1 MYEKDGRVVFENPN
15 EWVMTDPDTY
25 QFARK
30 VNNTTWEYYQLA
42 NEEIIKL
49 LEEVIYKNQSIDP
62 TPLKDRVLNYI
73 NNYDSFKTTSDDWYF
88 GEIDLYEYDEDEIC
102 DYLSA
107 YGESYLQ
114 SADENTKVQ
123 LTCEAIFET
132 DMFTE
137 FNPLYH

>member
-49 LEEVIYKNQSIDP
+49 LEEVIYNNQSIDP

-114 SADENTKVQ
+114 GADENTKVQ

-132 DMFTE
+132 DMFTDY
-137 FNPLYH
+137 NPLYH

>member
-1 MYEKDGRVVFENPN
+1 MYGKDGRVVFDNPN
-15 EWVMTDPDTY
+15 EWVMTDPHTY

-114 SADENTKVQ
+114 GADENTKVQ
-123 LTCEAIFET
+123 LTCETIFET
-132 DMFTE
+132 DMFTD

>member
-1 MYEKDGRVVFENPN
+1 MYGKDGRVVFDNPN

-49 LEEVIYKNQSIDP
+49 LEEVIYKNQSIGP
-62 TPLKDRVLNYI
+62 TPIKDRVLNYI
-73 NNYDSFKTTSDDWYF
+73 NNRSIFKTTSDDWYC
-88 GEIDLYEYDEDEIC
+88 GEIDLDDYDEDEIC
-102 DYLSA
+102 DCLSA

-114 SADENTKVQ
+114 GADENTKVQ

-132 DMFTE
+132 NMFTE

>member
-1 MYEKDGRVVFENPN
+1 MYGKDGRVFFDNPN

-49 LEEVIYKNQSIDP
+49 LEEVIYNNQSIDP

-73 NNYDSFKTTSDDWYF
+73 NNRSIFKTTSDDWYC
-88 GEIDLYEYDEDEIC
+88 GEIDLDDYDEDEIY

-114 SADENTKVQ
+114 GADENTKVQ

-132 DMFTE
+132 DMFTD

>member
-1 MYEKDGRVVFENPN
+1 MYGKDGRVVFDNPN
-15 EWVMTDPDTY
+15 EWEMTDPDTY

-49 LEEVIYKNQSIDP
+49 LNYVIYNNQSIDP

-114 SADENTKVQ
+114 GADENTKVQ

-132 DMFTE
+132 DMFTD

>member
-1 MYEKDGRVVFENPN
+1 MYGKDGRVVFDNPN
-15 EWVMTDPDTY
+15 EWEMTDPDTY

-30 VNNTTWEYYQLA
+30 VNDTTWEYYQLA

-49 LEEVIYKNQSIDP
+49 LSDVIYKNQSVDP

-114 SADENTKVQ
+114 GADENTKVQ

-132 DMFTE
+132 DMFTD

>member
-114 SADENTKVQ
+114 GADENTKVQ
-123 LTCEAIFET
+123 LTCEAISET

>member
-1 MYEKDGRVVFENPN
+1 MYGKDGRVVFDNPN
-15 EWVMTDPDTY
+15 EWEMTDPDTY

-30 VNNTTWEYYQLA
+30 VNDTTWEYYQLS
-42 NEEIIKL
+42 NDKIMKL
-49 LEEVIYKNQSIDP
+49 LNDVIYKNQSIDP

-73 NNYDSFKTTSDDWYF
+73 NNRDSFKTTPNDWYF
-88 GEIDLYEYDEDEIC
+88 GEIDLDDYDADQIC

-114 SADENTKVQ
+114 GADENTKVQ
-123 LTCEAIFET
+123 LTCETIFET
-132 DMFTE
+132 DMFTD

>member
-73 NNYDSFKTTSDDWYF
+73 NNYDSFKTTSDDWYC
-88 GEIDLYEYDEDEIC
+88 GEIDLDDYDEYDIC

-114 SADENTKVQ
+114 GADENTKVQ
-123 LTCEAIFET
+123 LTCETIFET
-132 DMFTE
+132 DMFTD

>member
-1 MYEKDGRVVFENPN
+1 MYGKDGRVVFDNPN

-30 VNNTTWEYYQLA
+30 VNETTWEYYQLA
-42 NEEIIKL
+42 NEEIINL
-49 LEEVIYKNQSIDP
+49 LNDVIYKNQSIDP

-73 NNYDSFKTTSDDWYF
+73 NNRDSFKTTSNDWYC
-88 GEIDLYEYDEDEIC
+88 GEIDLDDYDADQIC

-114 SADENTKVQ
+114 GADENTKVQ
-123 LTCEAIFET
+123 LTCETIFET
-132 DMFTE
+132 DMFTD

>member
-30 VNNTTWEYYQLA
+30 VNNTTWEYYQLS
-42 NEEIIKL
+42 NEKVIKL
-49 LEEVIYKNQSIDP
+49 LNYVIYNNQSIDP

-73 NNYDSFKTTSDDWYF
+73 NNYDSFKTTSDDWYC
-88 GEIDLYEYDEDEIC
+88 GEIDLDDYDEYDIC

-114 SADENTKVQ
+114 GADENTKVQ
-123 LTCEAIFET
+123 LTCETIFET
-132 DMFTE
+132 DMFTD

>member
-73 NNYDSFKTTSDDWYF
+73 NNSDSFKTTSDDWYF

-114 SADENTKVQ
+114 GADENTKVQ

-132 DMFTE
+132 DMFTD

>member
-49 LEEVIYKNQSIDP
+49 LNYVIYKNQSIDP

-114 SADENTKVQ
+114 GADENTKVQ

-132 DMFTE
+132 DMFTD

>member
-1 MYEKDGRVVFENPN
+1 MYEKDGRVVFDNPN
-15 EWVMTDPDTY
+15 EWVMTDPHTY

-114 SADENTKVQ
+114 GADENTKVQ

>member
-49 LEEVIYKNQSIDP
+49 LNYVIYNNQSIDP

-114 SADENTKVQ
+114 GADENTKVQ

-132 DMFTE
+132 DMFTD

>member
-1 MYEKDGRVVFENPN
+1 MYEKDGRVVFNNPN

-49 LEEVIYKNQSIDP
+49 LNYVIYKNQSIDP

-114 SADENTKVQ
+114 GADENTKVQ

-132 DMFTE
+132 DMFTD

>member
-1 MYEKDGRVVFENPN
+1 MYGKDGRVVFNNPN
-15 EWVMTDPDTY
+15 EWEMTDPDTY

-49 LEEVIYKNQSIDP
+49 LEEVIYNNQSIDP

-73 NNYDSFKTTSDDWYF
+73 NNRSIFKTTSDDWYY
-88 GEIDLYEYDEDEIC
+88 GEIDLDDYDEDEIC
-102 DYLSA
+102 DCLSA

-114 SADENTKVQ
+114 GADENTKVQ

-132 DMFTE
+132 NMFTE

>member
-1 MYEKDGRVVFENPN
+1 MYGKDGRVVFDNPN
-15 EWVMTDPDTY
+15 EWEMTDPDTY

-114 SADENTKVQ
+114 GADENTKVQ

-132 DMFTE
+132 DMFTD

>member
-1 MYEKDGRVVFENPN
+1 MYGKDGRVVFDNPN
-15 EWVMTDPDTY
+15 EWVMTDPHTY

-73 NNYDSFKTTSDDWYF
+73 NNYDSFKTTSDDWYC
-88 GEIDLYEYDEDEIC
+88 GEIDLDDDDEYDIC

-114 SADENTKVQ
+114 GADENTKVQ

-132 DMFTE
+132 DMFTD

>member
-1 MYEKDGRVVFENPN
+1 MYGKDGRVVFDNPN

-114 SADENTKVQ
+114 GADENTKVQ

-132 DMFTE
+132 DMFTD

>member
-15 EWVMTDPDTY
+15 EWVMTDPDPY

-114 SADENTKVQ
+114 GADENTKVQ

>member
-1 MYEKDGRVVFENPN
+1 MYGKDGRVVFDNPN
-15 EWVMTDPDTY
+15 EWVMTDPHTY

-49 LEEVIYKNQSIDP
+49 LEEVIYNNQSIDP

-114 SADENTKVQ
+114 GADENTKVQ

>member
-1 MYEKDGRVVFENPN
+1 MYGKDGRVVFDNPN

-114 SADENTKVQ
+114 GADENTKVQ

-137 FNPLYH
+137 FIPLYH

>member
-1 MYEKDGRVVFENPN
+1 MYGKDGRVVFDNPN

-49 LEEVIYKNQSIDP
+49 LEEVIYNNQSIDP

-73 NNYDSFKTTSDDWYF
+73 NNRSIFKTTSDDWYC
-88 GEIDLYEYDEDEIC
+88 GEIDLDDYDEDEIC
-102 DYLSA
+102 DCLSA

-114 SADENTKVQ
+114 GADENTKVQ

-132 DMFTE
+132 NMFTE

>member
-73 NNYDSFKTTSDDWYF
+73 NNRDSFKTTPNDWYC
-88 GEIDLYEYDEDEIC
+88 GEIDLDDYDADQIY

-114 SADENTKVQ
+114 GADENTKVQ
-123 LTCEAIFET
+123 LTCETIFET
-132 DMFTE
+132 DMFTD

>member
-62 TPLKDRVLNYI
+62 KPLKDRVLNYI

-114 SADENTKVQ
+114 GADENTKVQ

-132 DMFTE
+132 DMFTD

>member
-1 MYEKDGRVVFENPN
+1 MYEKDGRVVFNNPN
-15 EWVMTDPDTY
+15 EWVMTDQDTY

-73 NNYDSFKTTSDDWYF
+73 NNHDSFKTTYDDWYC
-88 GEIDLYEYDEDEIC
+88 GEIDLDDYDADEIC

-107 YGESYLQ
+107 YGDSYLQ
-114 SADENTKVQ
+114 GADENTKVQ

-132 DMFTE
+132 DMLTE

>member
-1 MYEKDGRVVFENPN
+1 MYGKDGRVVFDNPN

-49 LEEVIYKNQSIDP
+49 LEEVIYNNQSIDP

-73 NNYDSFKTTSDDWYF
+73 NNRDSFKTTSNDWYC
-88 GEIDLYEYDEDEIC
+88 GEIDLDDYDADQIC

-114 SADENTKVQ
+114 GADENTKVQ
-123 LTCEAIFET
+123 LTCETIFET
-132 DMFTE
+132 DMFTD

>member
-1 MYEKDGRVVFENPN
+1 MYGKDGRVVFDNPN
-15 EWVMTDPDTY
+15 EWVMTDPHTY

-88 GEIDLYEYDEDEIC
+88 GEIDLDDYDEYDIC

-114 SADENTKVQ
+114 GADENTKVQ

>member
-1 MYEKDGRVVFENPN
+1 MYGKDGRVVFDNPN

-49 LEEVIYKNQSIDP
+49 LEEVIYNNQSIDP
-62 TPLKDRVLNYI
+62 KPLKDRVLNYI
-73 NNYDSFKTTSDDWYF
+73 NNYDSFKTTSDDWYC
-88 GEIDLYEYDEDEIC
+88 GEIDLDDYDEDEIC

-114 SADENTKVQ
+114 GADENTKVQ

>member
-114 SADENTKVQ
+114 GADENTKVQ

-132 DMFTE
+132 DMVTE

>member
-15 EWVMTDPDTY
+15 EWVMTDPHTY

-49 LEEVIYKNQSIDP
+49 LEEVIYNNQSIDP

-114 SADENTKVQ
+114 GADENTKVQ

>member
-1 MYEKDGRVVFENPN
+1 MYGKDGRVVFDNPN

-30 VNNTTWEYYQLA
+30 VNDTTWEYYQLA
-42 NEEIIKL
+42 NEKIINL
-49 LEEVIYKNQSIDP
+49 LNDVIYKNQSIDP
-62 TPLKDRVLNYI
+62 TPIKDRVLNYI
-73 NNYDSFKTTSDDWYF
+73 NNRDSFKTTSNDWYC
-88 GEIDLYEYDEDEIC
+88 GEIDLDDYDADQIC

-114 SADENTKVQ
+114 GADENTKVQ
-123 LTCEAIFET
+123 LTCETIFET
-132 DMFTE
+132 DMFTD

>member
-30 VNNTTWEYYQLA
+30 VNNTTWEYYQLS
-42 NEEIIKL
+42 NEKVIKL
-49 LEEVIYKNQSIDP
+49 LNYVIYNNQSIDP

-73 NNYDSFKTTSDDWYF
+73 NNRDSFKTTSDDWYC
-88 GEIDLYEYDEDEIC
+88 GEIDLDDYDADQIC

-114 SADENTKVQ
+114 GADENTKVQ
-123 LTCEAIFET
+123 LICETIFET
-132 DMFTE
+132 DMFTD

>member
-1 MYEKDGRVVFENPN
+1 MYEKDRRVFFENPN

-30 VNNTTWEYYQLA
+30 VNDTTWEYYQLS
-42 NEEIIKL
+42 NDKIMKL
-49 LEEVIYKNQSIDP
+49 LNDVIYKNQSIDP

-73 NNYDSFKTTSDDWYF
+73 NNHDSFKTTSDDWYC
-88 GEIDLYEYDEDEIC
+88 GEIDLDDYDADEIC

-107 YGESYLQ
+107 YGDSYLQ
-114 SADENTKVQ
+114 GADENTKVQ

>member
-1 MYEKDGRVVFENPN
+1 MYGKDGRVVFENPN

-49 LEEVIYKNQSIDP
+49 LEEVIYNNQSIDP
-62 TPLKDRVLNYI
+62 KPLKDRVLNYI

-114 SADENTKVQ
+114 GADENTKVQ

>member
-1 MYEKDGRVVFENPN
+1 MYGKDGRVVFDNPN
-15 EWVMTDPDTY
+15 EWEMTDPDTY

-30 VNNTTWEYYQLA
+30 VNETTWEYYQLA

-49 LEEVIYKNQSIDP
+49 LEEVIYNNQSIDP

-73 NNYDSFKTTSDDWYF
+73 NNRDSFKTTSNDWYC
-88 GEIDLYEYDEDEIC
+88 GEIDLDDYDADQIC

-114 SADENTKVQ
+114 GADENTKVQ
-123 LTCEAIFET
+123 LTCETIFET